1 MRYELAASPINWRND
16 DMPAIGGHITVDDCL
31 AEAASVGFVG
41 IEMGA
46 SFPKEPQV
54 LKEKLNQYGLRLAT
68 GWYDMGL
75 LQRSYKEEITAMQ
88 SHYEL
93 LSSLGARLMVVA
105 ETVGTTVHNSKDK
118 SLSQRHQMSDDE
130 WSRFI
135 SRLEDLAKYMQD
147 KDMSLSY
154 HPHIGTVIE
163 NEEEIDRLMNES
175 QEVSLLYDTGHI
187 YYAGGNPERVLK
199 NYLAR
204 VNHIHTKDVRS
215 SVIKEIYA
223 KDTSFLQGV
232 LAGTFTV
239 PGDGDIDFAPLM
251 EIIRA
256 SDYEGWF
263 VLEAEQDPTKA
274 PPLEYATKGYAHI
287 KALLDG

>member
-1 MRYELAASPINWRND
+1 MKYELAASPINWRND
-16 DMPAIGGHITVDDCL
+16 DMPAIGGHITVDGCL
-31 AEAASVGFVG
+31 AEAASVGFSG

-46 SFPKEPQV
+46 SFPKDPQV

-75 LQRSYKEEITAMQ
+75 LQRSYKEEIVAMQ

-93 LSSLGARLMVVA
+93 LRALGANLMVVA
-105 ETVGTTVHNSKDK
+105 ETVGTTVHNSQDK
-118 SLSQRHQMSDDE
+118 KLSQRYQMSNDE
-130 WSRFI
+130 WKRFI
-135 SRLEDLAKYMQD
+135 DRLESLAKYMQD
-147 KDMSLSY
+147 RDMSLSY

-187 YYAGGNPERVLK
+187 YYAGGDPHRVLK
-199 NYLAR
+199 SYLAR
-204 VNHIHTKDVRS
+204 INHIHTKDVRS
-215 SVIKEIYA
+215 AVIKEIYER
-223 KDTSFLQGV
+223 DESFLQGV
-232 LAGTFTV
+232 LTGTFTV

-251 EIIRA
+251 EIVRT

-274 PPLEYATKGYAHI
+274 PPLEYATKGYHHI
-287 KALLDG
+287 KKLLDG